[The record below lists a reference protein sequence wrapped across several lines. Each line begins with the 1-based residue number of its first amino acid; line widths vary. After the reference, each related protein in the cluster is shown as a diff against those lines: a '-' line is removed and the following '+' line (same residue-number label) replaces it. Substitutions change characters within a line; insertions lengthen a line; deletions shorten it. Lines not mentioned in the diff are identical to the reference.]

1 MVVSENEGS
10 KIVKRELVLAVLVG
24 LAVALFV
31 GCNPI
36 YVDQDYDPSVDFSR
50 YKSFSWM
57 EVPVADPQNATQA
70 RQTSSLVAKRIQTA
84 VAKELTAK
92 GYEEFVQEGDLL
104 VVFYIGG
111 QEYTEIKQSAYSRA
125 DVWANSRVGGGVS
138 GTDVTAG
145 TLIIDLVD
153 AGRKELVWRG
163 TAENA
168 HKSETSQE
176 KLNETLDKAIAKVF
190 EKYPPKK

>member
-1 MVVSENEGS
+1 MALAA
-10 KIVKRELVLAVLVG
+10 ILVA
-24 LAVALFV
+24 

-36 YVDQDYDPSVDFSR
+36 YVDQDYDPSVDFNQ
-50 YKSFSWM
+50 YKTFSWM
-57 EVPVADPQNATQA
+57 EVPQADPQNAAQA
-70 RQTSSLVAKRIQTA
+70 QETSSLKAKRIRTA
-84 VAKELTAK
+84 IARELTAK
-92 GYEEFVQEGDLL
+92 GYEELIQGGDLL
-104 VVFYIGG
+104 IVFYLGAD
-111 QEYTEIKQSAYSRA
+111 QYTEYNQSAYSRA

-153 AGRKELVWRG
+153 GARKELVWRG

-168 HKSETSQE
+168 HKEDTAQE
-176 KLNETLDKAIAKVF
+176 KLNETLDKAITKVF